1 MSKRIYDLLRSHK
14 FYKGKQEPKKISAS
28 QCGAPLLQLYL
39 SQTCEVV
46 DGPNS
51 FSKATNGS
59 IAHLG
64 MEKLVIDEKMD
75 NVEVEVDMQRM
86 LPNGWKITGTSDLID
101 HEERVVV
108 DYKFE
113 MNYAYKMHFKDGP
126 DAAYNMQGACYS
138 WLCHDKDLSVSPHPI
153 NLDYDFH
160 IMSFITDHS
169 PIKKDH
175 PAEAIQVTH
184 VPTYDNATFEKMMT
198 EKTSILEGYINS
210 KTPPPECPDLWWRN
224 VNGKKV
230 RTRCAYYC
238 KFNNVCPYY
247 TKAAKVVT
255 NVSAWG

>member
-101 HEERVVV
+101 HEDRVVV

-126 DAAYNMQGACYS
+126 DAPYNMQGACYS
-138 WLCHDKDLSVSPHPI
+138 WLCCDDGPAGIVD
-153 NLDYDFH
+153 LDYDFH

-184 VPTYDNATFEKMMT
+184 MPIYDNTTFGQKML
-198 EKTSILEGYINS
+198 EKTNKLENHINMGLV
-210 KTPPPECPDLWWRN
+210 PDECDDVWFRK
-224 VNGKKV
+224 VNGVTIK
-230 RTRCAYYC
+230 TRCAYYC
-238 KFNNVCPYY
+238 KFSSVCPYY
-247 TKAAKVVT
+247 STMSKTTARVA
-255 NVSAWG
+255 SWG

>member
-126 DAAYNMQGACYS
+126 DAPYNMQGACYS
-138 WLCHDKDLSVSPHPI
+138 WLCHDIHPGRAEPV

-184 VPTYDNATFEKMMT
+184 MPTWTNKKFEQIMV
-198 EKTSILEGYINS
+198 EKTDELEHHIKSGVAPN
-210 KTPPPECPDLWWRN
+210 ECDDVWWRN

-230 RTRCAYYC
+230 RTRCEYYC
-238 KFNNVCPYY
+238 KYKDVCPYV
-247 TKAAKVVT
+247 TTHSSKAA
-255 NVSAWG
+255 NVASWG